1 MELSQPT
8 TPRTLAHPEERKR
21 RRGLLDL
28 PHVRSL
34 SDFARELRAE
44 KPETFVPCFDPLD
57 GGSEARIL
65 FLFEKPGP
73 KTSPTEGGSGFI
85 SRDNDDPTAEATF
98 RFMREAE
105 IPRHMTVL
113 WNVIPWWNGV
123 IKVTGAER
131 DAGLRRAEQLVE
143 RLPRLRCV
151 VLVGKKAAHAC
162 STLETLGGHVCL
174 LESYHPS
181 PRVKAA
187 YPEKW
192 ASIPGV
198 WAKAMEGL

>member
-1 MELSQPT
+1 MRPT

-123 IKVTGAER
+123 IKVTPPEL
-131 DAGLRRAEQLVE
+131 DAGMTKAEQLLD

-151 VLVGKKAAHAC
+151 VFVGRKAARARARWRD
-162 STLETLGGHVCL
+162 LAGHLHL

-181 PRVKAA
+181 PIVRAMA
-187 YPEKW
+187 PEKW
-192 ASIPGV
+192 KSIPGE